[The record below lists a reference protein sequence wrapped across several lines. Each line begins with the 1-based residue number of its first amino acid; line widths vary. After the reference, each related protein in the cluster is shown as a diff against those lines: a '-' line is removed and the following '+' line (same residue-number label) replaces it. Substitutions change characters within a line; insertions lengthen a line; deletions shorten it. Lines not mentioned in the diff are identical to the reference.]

1 MDNKVNKKIG
11 AYDKLQVKHSVH
23 IMSSII
29 KQQSS
34 FQSSFSI
41 KIYINSPIYTLDL
54 PQKSYKEWHEIKLK
68 HKIYRRFTNIT
79 RSLLCCYQ
87 NITIQIHNLYNSL

>member
-1 MDNKVNKKIG
+1 MGNKVNKKIG

-34 FQSSFSI
+34 FQFNLEAI
-41 KIYINSPIYTLDL
+41 MLHCANKLFYLQVFLLKYILI
-54 PQKSYKEWHEIKLK
+54 
-68 HKIYRRFTNIT
+68 R
-79 RSLLCCYQ
+79 
-87 NITIQIHNLYNSL
+87 LYIL